1 MNEKRQDFYKY
12 KEGKTESELTFENM
26 IALISSLES
35 KARLLGALVV
45 ARQIEQLK
53 KSALKN
59 NSNKKIMKSL
69 QSKYDLYK
77 KQIMD
82 IEKDRKTK

>member
-1 MNEKRQDFYKY
+1 MNKKRQDFYKY
-12 KEGKTESELTFENM
+12 KEDKTELTFESM
-26 IALISSLES
+26 IALISSLET
-35 KARLLGALVV
+35 KARLLGAFVI

-53 KSALKN
+53 KSTLKN
-59 NSNKKIMKSL
+59 NSNKKLIKSL

-82 IEKDRKTK
+82 IEKNVKNKGL